1 MVDGLKER
9 LGKSWVKRVRDGDS
23 LDIDD
28 NKRLK
33 NINELELILSRA
45 ASGNATPEDLAKARK
60 LNELLGGEFSGLIA
74 EVERMVERAEEI
86 KHLNSKPMEQNID
99 PVTSAD
105 NYFDRE
111 EVKIARKAIEEIEGG
126 KEVSDSIF
134 VRMMK
139 YLTSGKEVDL
149 RAKALDKLEKEK
161 EAIVAKIIVSGVIKK
176 KDIDKFMKINK
187 QIISL
192 TGDEKKAEVV
202 KAIILDVEEA
212 KILLKKSDV
221 CKGLLDHK
229 PQHVKAK
236 KEQNEFAAKE
246 LEDILRVTTE
256 LHKDEVKGKAE
267 PSKEEKGKAEPSKEE
282 KGKAEPSKEEKGKAE
297 PDKESSSKV
306 VDARKLA
313 DKQAA
318 LEKAHAIMKEATKKR
333 RAAVGL
339 KPTKNEEKEKAKK
352 EDLDFGIGADQEIRK
367 EDRALSKSN
376 DKSKV
381 ESKWATK
388 RDKKNVLPQALK
400 GVLLDEGKNI
410 IKPSNTPVVKKK
422 PTSFIGIG

>member
-111 EVKIARKAIEEIEGG
+111 ELKIARKAIEEIESG

-161 EAIVAKIIVSGVIKK
+161 EAIVAKIIVSGVIEK
-176 KDIDKFMKINK
+176 KDIDKFSKINK

-221 CKGLLDHK
+221 CKGLRDHK

-236 KEQNEFAAKE
+236 KEQNELADKE

-267 PSKEEKGKAEPSKEE
+267 PSKEEKGKAEP
-282 KGKAEPSKEEKGKAE
+282 
-297 PDKESSSKV
+297 DKESSSKV
-306 VDARKLA
+306 ADARKLA

-318 LEKAHAIMKEATKKR
+318 LEKAHAIMKEATKER

-339 KPTKNEEKEKAKK
+339 KPTKNEEKKVALDVDLEEDKVKVKEIGPKSESRDERSMAKNIAAKKAKNN
-352 EDLDFGIGADQEIRK
+352 I
-367 EDRALSKSN
+367 
-376 DKSKV
+376 
-381 ESKWATK
+381 
-388 RDKKNVLPQALK
+388 LPQALK